1 MLTEYKDKHGTEFI
15 IRDKPNGDPI
25 RIPRNRKG
33 HLISSATW
41 AAAIQR
47 KSRAVNIRQA
57 DGSSR
62 TRHTRMTPREQID
75 CRQTIER
82 HIYLMRIEE
91 LARRNGNVSEACRE
105 LAAAEVAEQNLPSNF
120 DITQQTKDRAN
131 QIRSIYYNAKRA
143 KKPLD

>member
-1 MLTEYKDKHGTEFI
+1 
-15 IRDKPNGDPI
+15 
-25 RIPRNRKG
+25 
-33 HLISSATW
+33 
-41 AAAIQR
+41 
-47 KSRAVNIRQA
+47 
-57 DGSSR
+57 
-62 TRHTRMTPREQID
+62 
-75 CRQTIER
+75 
-82 HIYLMRIEE
+82 MRIEE